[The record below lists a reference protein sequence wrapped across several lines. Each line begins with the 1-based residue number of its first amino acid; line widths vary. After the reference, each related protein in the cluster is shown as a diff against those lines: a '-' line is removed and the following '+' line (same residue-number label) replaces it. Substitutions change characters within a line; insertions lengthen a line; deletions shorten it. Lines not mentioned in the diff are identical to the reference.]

1 VARSV
6 CTRMSSA
13 PRRSGRAFGVMRVFK
28 MLISPPMAVA
38 LVVVAAVLVLYV
50 LSPSM
55 VSSGPSASTI
65 CINNLRQLDGAK
77 QVWALTYHKSTNDIP
92 TMEDLRPWLK
102 RQLVCPKGG
111 TYIPGRVCDPP
122 RCSLGGS
129 HTLPP

>member
-1 VARSV
+1 
-6 CTRMSSA
+6 
-13 PRRSGRAFGVMRVFK
+13 MRVFN
-28 MLISPPMAVA
+28 MSISAPMAVA
-38 LVVVAAVLVLYV
+38 LAVVAAAVVLYV

-55 VSSGPSASTI
+55 TSSGPSASTI
-65 CINNLRQLDGAK
+65 CINNLRQLEGAK
-77 QVWALTYHKSTNDIP
+77 QVWAVTYHKSNNDIP

-111 TYIPGRVCDPP
+111 TYIPGRVYGPP